1 MLSGIAL
8 FVLQSPTSDA
18 SNELQYRLSDVA
30 EVQCI
35 VHGKT
40 LTLSITG
47 TEGIATNT
55 QLTVRSK
62 STLTYTLTPNATFTL
77 NVSYPDT
84 PLTIIVSSASDKYL
98 LKLNHSCLPQE

>member
-8 FVLQSPTSDA
+8 FVLQNPPSYA
-18 SNELQYRLSDVA
+18 SNELQYRLSDIA

-35 VHGKT
+35 AHGKT
-40 LTLSITG
+40 LALSITG
-47 TEGIATNT
+47 TKGIATSA

-84 PLTIIVSSASDKYL
+84 PLSIIVSSASNKYL